1 MRYFDL
7 SKELN
12 SEQCKAAS
20 QIDGPLLVIAGAG
33 SGKTRMLTY
42 RIANLLQNE
51 IPESAILALTF
62 TNKAAREMGERV
74 RTLTGS
80 KLPKLTTTTFHS
92 FGMGVLKQYIQF
104 LGFKNS
110 FTVYDTSDKLALLHE
125 MVVEADDDP
134 DRYDFY
140 EVAQLFSDIK
150 TKRTVFDAS
159 NGSKMARMYDEY
171 NKLLKAYNAVDFDD
185 LITMPLRLFTENPQV
200 LVALRERYRYIL
212 VDEFQD
218 TSLCQYRIVSTLA
231 KESRNLCVVG
241 DDDQSIY
248 SWRGANYENL
258 LLFEQEFPER
268 KEVKLEENYRS
279 SGVILEAANDLIVHN
294 KARKD
299 KKLWTDNERGS
310 SIRIIHPIDGDFEA
324 EEICETIRREMS
336 GDKSLTYD
344 DFAILVR
351 TNRLLSPIGD
361 KLEIENIPVNVT
373 GGPNLLD
380 RKEVRDILSYV
391 KCIANEEDN
400 VNLLRIINTPTRGI
414 GRVTIEKIRKVAD
427 AFSCPLIDAVRRCA
441 VTEDKSISESTK
453 KTLSR
458 LVALLDDYSQ
468 RFAVPRGKAEILRL
482 LVDEIGY
489 KEYLTEQHPENEKI
503 VSYQMKG
510 IEIFTKKLARFEQ
523 RHPGAPIGMFL
534 TQISLDSGDEDETG
548 MGKVAL
554 MTMHAAKGLE
564 FHTVFLAAV
573 EEPYVPSGKA
583 LEEDPRNIDEER
595 RLFYVAITRAK
606 RNLIISSCRKREKNG
621 KEVDCVPSRF
631 LKEIPERLF
640 DEEDPDKKLS
650 EDEFDEKLK
659 KMLAMLGN

>member
-1 MRYFDL
+1 MRTFDL
-7 SKELN
+7 STELN
-12 SEQCKAAS
+12 GEQCKAAS

-42 RIANLLQNE
+42 RIANLLQHG

-74 RTLTGS
+74 RSLTES
-80 KLPKLTTTTFHS
+80 PLQHLTTTTFHS

-104 LGFKNS
+104 LGYKNN
-110 FTVYDTSDKLALLHE
+110 FTIYDTSDKLALIRE
-125 MVVEADDDP
+125 MIVEADDDP
-134 DRYDFY
+134 DTYDLY
-140 EVAQLFSDIK
+140 DLSHLFSDIK
-150 TKRTVFDAS
+150 TKRTAPAQ
-159 NGSKMARMYDEY
+159 GKTGALYQEY
-171 NKLLKAYNAVDFDD
+171 GKLLKAYNAVDFDD
-185 LITMPLRLFTENPQV
+185 LITLPLVLFERRPDV
-200 LVALRERYRYIL
+200 LKALRERFRYIL

-218 TSLCQYRIVSTLA
+218 TSLCQYRMVSALA

-248 SWRGANYENL
+248 SWRGANYQNL

-268 KEVKLEENYRS
+268 KEIKLEENYRS
-279 SGVILEAANDLIVHN
+279 SGIILEAANDLIVHN
-294 KARKD
+294 KDRKD

-310 SIRIIHPIDGDFEA
+310 TIRIVHPLDGDFEA
-324 EEICETIRREMS
+324 QEICDTIRDEMAK
-336 GDKSLTYD
+336 DPRLTYD

-361 KLEIENIPVNVT
+361 KLETENIPVNVT

-380 RKEVRDILSYV
+380 RKEVRDVLSYL
-391 KCIANEEDN
+391 KCAANPEDDI
-400 VNLLRIINTPTRGI
+400 NLLRIINTPPRGI
-414 GRVTIEKIRKVAD
+414 GRVTLEKIRTVAD
-427 AFSCPLIDAVRRCA
+427 TFDCPLIDAIRRCA
-441 VTEDKSISESTK
+441 VTEDVSISPSVK

-458 LVALLDDYSQ
+458 FTELLDAYTGT
-468 RFAVPRGKAEILRL
+468 FAEPRGKGEALRM

-489 KEYLTEQHPENEKI
+489 KEYLMDQHPENEKL
-503 VSYQMKG
+503 VSYQMNG
-510 IEIFTKKLARFEQ
+510 ILIFIKKLTRFEQ
-523 RHPGAPIGMFL
+523 QHPGAPIGMFL
-534 TQISLDSGDEDETG
+534 SQISLDSGDDDEQT
-548 MGKVAL
+548 MGKVSL

-606 RNLIISSCRKREKNG
+606 RNLIISSCQKRDKNG

-631 LKEIPERLF
+631 LQEIPQSLF
-640 DEEDPDKKLS
+640 DEEDPDRQLS
-650 EDEFDEKLK
+650 GDEFDEKLK
-659 KMLAMLGN
+659 KMLAMFGG